1 MGAAGRKSVVVSGH
15 VSSSSFESTRRRLT
29 PKQADTVDRLCE
41 AAVQVLR
48 EEDFAGLTVRAVAS
62 GAGVGPA
69 TAYTY
74 FSSKEHLVAEVFWR
88 RLSRSPRPE
97 SDGLDRT
104 GRVVAVL
111 RGIAL
116 LLADE
121 PGLSGAVTNALLGAD
136 PDVEHLR
143 LRIGIE
149 IRGRLG
155 EALGDPADPEIL
167 ETLDLLY
174 AGALLRA
181 GIGYGTYEDLAG
193 QLERSATMILE

>member
-1 MGAAGRKSVVVSGH
+1 MSRH
-15 VSSSSFESTRRRLT
+15 VSSSRFESTRRRLT
-29 PKQADTVDRLCE
+29 QKQADTVDKLCE
-41 AAVQVLR
+41 AAVQVLHD
-48 EEDFAGLTVRAVAS
+48 EDFAGLTVRAVAAR
-62 GAGVGPA
+62 AGVGPA

-97 SDGLDRT
+97 AGGLDRA
-104 GRVVAVL
+104 GRVVAVF

-121 PGLSGAVTNALLGAD
+121 PGLAGAVTNALLGGD

-149 IRGRLG
+149 IRGRLE
-155 EALGDPADPEIL
+155 EALGESGDPDVL

-181 GIGYGTYEDLAG
+181 GIGYGTYEDLTG
-193 QLERSATMILE
+193 RLERSATRILE

>member
-1 MGAAGRKSVVVSGH
+1 MSRH
-15 VSSSSFESTRRRLT
+15 VSSMSFESTRRRLT
-29 PKQADTVDRLCE
+29 PKQAETVDRLCE

-48 EEDFAGLTVRAVAS
+48 EDDFTGLAVRAVAS
-62 GAGVGPA
+62 RAGVGPA

-88 RLSRSPRPE
+88 RLSQSPRPE
-97 SDGLDRT
+97 PDGLDRA

-121 PGLSGAVTNALLGAD
+121 PGLSSAVTNALLGSD

-143 LRIGIE
+143 VRIGIE
-149 IRGRLG
+149 IRGRL
-155 EALGDPADPEIL
+155 EQALGKPADPDVL

-181 GIGYGTYEDLAG
+181 GIGYGSYEDLAG
-193 QLERSATMILE
+193 QLERSATKILE

>member
-1 MGAAGRKSVVVSGH
+1 M
-15 VSSSSFESTRRRLT
+15 SFESTRRRLT

-41 AAVQVLR
+41 SAVQVLR
-48 EEDFAGLTVRAVAS
+48 QEDFAGLTVRAVAS
-62 GAGVGPA
+62 RAGVGPA

-88 RLSRSPRPE
+88 RLSQSPRPE

-121 PGLSGAVTNALLGAD
+121 PGLSSAVTNALLGSD

-143 LRIGIE
+143 VRIGID
-149 IRGRLG
+149 IRGRLE
-155 EALGDPADPEIL
+155 EALGKPADPELL

-181 GIGYGTYEDLAG
+181 GIGYGSYHDLAG

>member
-1 MGAAGRKSVVVSGH
+1 MSRH
-15 VSSSSFESTRRRLT
+15 VSSTSFESTRRRLT
-29 PKQADTVDRLCE
+29 QKQADTVDRLCE
-41 AAVQVLR
+41 AAVRVLR
-48 EEDFAGLTVRAVAS
+48 DEDFAGLTVRAVAS
-62 GAGVGPA
+62 RAGVGPA

-88 RLSRSPRPE
+88 LLSHSPRPE
-97 SDGLDRT
+97 ADGLDRT

-111 RGIAL
+111 RGVAL

-121 PGLSGAVTNALLGAD
+121 PGLAGAVTNALLGGD

-149 IRGRLG
+149 IRGRLE
-155 EALGDPADPEIL
+155 EALGEPGDPDVL

-174 AGALLRA
+174 SGALLRA
-181 GIGYGTYEDLAG
+181 GIGYSTYEDLTG
-193 QLERSATMILE
+193 SLERSATRILE

>member
-1 MGAAGRKSVVVSGH
+1 MGPAGHKSDVMSGH
-15 VSSSSFESTRRRLT
+15 VSSMSFESTRRRLT

-41 AAVQVLR
+41 SAVQVLR
-48 EEDFAGLTVRAVAS
+48 EGDFAGLTVRAVAS
-62 GAGVGPA
+62 KAGVGPA

-88 RLSRSPRPE
+88 RLSQSPRPE

-121 PGLSGAVTNALLGAD
+121 PGLSSAVTNALLGSD

-143 LRIGIE
+143 VRIGIE
-149 IRGRLG
+149 IRGRLE
-155 EALGDPADPEIL
+155 EALGQPADPEVL

-181 GIGYGTYEDLAG
+181 GIGYGSYQDLAG

>member
-1 MGAAGRKSVVVSGH
+1 MSRH
-15 VSSSSFESTRRRLT
+15 VSSMSFESTRRRLT
-29 PKQADTVDRLCE
+29 PKQAETVDRLCE

-48 EEDFAGLTVRAVAS
+48 EDDFTGLTVRAVAS
-62 GAGVGPA
+62 RAGVGPA

-88 RLSRSPRPE
+88 RLSQSPRPE
-97 SDGLDRT
+97 PDGLDRA

-121 PGLSGAVTNALLGAD
+121 PGLSSAVTNALLGSD

-143 LRIGIE
+143 VRIGIE
-149 IRGRLG
+149 IRGRL
-155 EALGDPADPEIL
+155 EQALGKPADPDVL

-181 GIGYGTYEDLAG
+181 GIGYGSYEDLAG
-193 QLERSATMILE
+193 QLERSATKILE

>member
-1 MGAAGRKSVVVSGH
+1 MSGH
-15 VSSSSFESTRRRLT
+15 VSSMSFESTRRRLT

-41 AAVQVLR
+41 SAVQVLR
-48 EEDFAGLTVRAVAS
+48 QEDFAGLTVRAVAS
-62 GAGVGPA
+62 RAGVGPA

-88 RLSRSPRPE
+88 RFSQSPRPE

-121 PGLSGAVTNALLGAD
+121 PGLSSAVTNALLGSD

-143 LRIGIE
+143 VRIGID
-149 IRGRLG
+149 IRGRLE
-155 EALGDPADPEIL
+155 EALGKPADPELL

-181 GIGYGTYEDLAG
+181 GIGYGSYQDLAG

>member
-1 MGAAGRKSVVVSGH
+1 M
-15 VSSSSFESTRRRLT
+15 SFESTRRRLT
-29 PKQADTVDRLCE
+29 PKQAETVDRLCE
-41 AAVQVLR
+41 AAVEVLR
-48 EEDFAGLTVRAVAS
+48 EGDFAGLTVRAVAS
-62 GAGVGPA
+62 RAGVGPA

-88 RLSRSPRPE
+88 RLSQSPRPE

-121 PGLSGAVTNALLGAD
+121 PALSSAVTNALLGSD

-143 LRIGIE
+143 VRIGIE
-149 IRGRLG
+149 IRGRIG
-155 EALGDPADPEIL
+155 EALGKPADPEVL

-181 GIGYGTYEDLAG
+181 GIGYGSYEDLAG

>member
-1 MGAAGRKSVVVSGH
+1 MSGH
-15 VSSSSFESTRRRLT
+15 VSSVSFESTRRRLT
-29 PKQADTVDRLCE
+29 PKQAETVDRLCR
-41 AAVQVLR
+41 AAVEVLR
-48 EEDFAGLTVRAVAS
+48 EGDFAGLTVRVVAS
-62 GAGVGPA
+62 RAGVGPA

-88 RLSRSPRPE
+88 RLSQLPRPE

-121 PGLSGAVTNALLGAD
+121 PALSSAVTNALLGSD

-143 LRIGIE
+143 VRIGIE
-149 IRGRLG
+149 IRGRLD
-155 EALGDPADPEIL
+155 EALGKPSDPEVL

-181 GIGYGTYEDLAG
+181 GIGYGSYEDLAG

>member
-1 MGAAGRKSVVVSGH
+1 M
-15 VSSSSFESTRRRLT
+15 SFESTRRRLT

-41 AAVQVLR
+41 SAVQVLR
-48 EEDFAGLTVRAVAS
+48 QEDFAGLTVRAVAS
-62 GAGVGPA
+62 RAGVGPA

-88 RLSRSPRPE
+88 RLSQSPRPE

-121 PGLSGAVTNALLGAD
+121 PGLSSAASKRRWGSPPIPNFSRPSTSCTPERCSG
-136 PDVEHLR
+136 
-143 LRIGIE
+143 
-149 IRGRLG
+149 
-155 EALGDPADPEIL
+155 PAS
-167 ETLDLLY
+167 
-174 AGALLRA
+174 
-181 GIGYGTYEDLAG
+181 GTAPTKTSPVSWSVPP
-193 QLERSATMILE
+193 Q

>member
-1 MGAAGRKSVVVSGH
+1 MSRH
-15 VSSSSFESTRRRLT
+15 VSSMSFESTRRRLT
-29 PKQADTVDRLCE
+29 PKQAETVDRLCE

-48 EEDFAGLTVRAVAS
+48 EDDFTGLTVRAVAS
-62 GAGVGPA
+62 RAGVGPA

-88 RLSRSPRPE
+88 RLSQSPRPE
-97 SDGLDRT
+97 PDGLDRA

-121 PGLSGAVTNALLGAD
+121 PGLSSAVTNALLGSD

-143 LRIGIE
+143 VRIGIE
-149 IRGRLG
+149 IRGRL
-155 EALGDPADPEIL
+155 EQALGKPADPDIL

-181 GIGYGTYEDLAG
+181 GIGYGSYEDLAG
-193 QLERSATMILE
+193 QLERSATKILE